1 MKLLKNISLKAAF
14 MNLASRGHG
23 AAMPKLKAITFDLWD
38 TIIRD
43 DSDEPKRK
51 AAGRPAKKDERR
63 DLVHD
68 CLARH
73 ESIPRDLVDRSYDT
87 VDAAFS
93 KVWKEHHV
101 TWTVAERLEIVL
113 KGLGR
118 TLPEI
123 EFAELVRLHEEME
136 LEIRPD
142 IVPGAK
148 EALKELHGKYKLG
161 VISDAIF
168 TPGRAL
174 RQILSDAGIVGFF
187 DVFIFSDEA
196 GRAKPDPS
204 VFLAAAKA
212 FGIKPEEMAHIGD
225 REHNDVEG
233 PHRVGARAVLC
244 TAVIDR
250 GSGSTKADAMFHDY
264 GELPGVIARLK

>member
-1 MKLLKNISLKAAF
+1 MKNISPGSDVHEHRF
-14 MNLASRGHG
+14 RGYG
-23 AAMPKLKAITFDLWD
+23 AAMPKIKAITFDLWD

-51 AAGRPAKKDERR
+51 EAGRPTKKAERR
-63 DLVHD
+63 DLVHNY
-68 CLARH
+68 LARH
-73 ESIPRDLVDRSYDT
+73 ESIGRDLVDRAYDT

-101 TWTVAERLEIVL
+101 TWTVAERLDIVL

-118 TLPEI
+118 ELPEI

-142 IVPGAK
+142 IAHGVK
-148 EALKELHGKYKLG
+148 EALKELHGHYKLG

-174 RQILSDAGIVGFF
+174 RQILSDAELVGFF
-187 DVFIFSDEA
+187 DVFIFSDEI
-196 GRAKPDPS
+196 GRSKPDPS
-204 VFLAAAKA
+204 VFMAATES
-212 FGIKPEEMAHIGD
+212 FGVKPEEMVHIGD
-225 REHNDVEG
+225 REHNDIDG

-244 TAVIDR
+244 TVVKDR
-250 GSGSTKADAMFHDY
+250 DSGSTKADAVFNDY
-264 GELPGVIARLK
+264 SALPAVIAALK

>member
-1 MKLLKNISLKAAF
+1 MAPI
-14 MNLASRGHG
+14 
-23 AAMPKLKAITFDLWD
+23 KAITFDLWD
-38 TIIRD
+38 TIICD

-51 AAGRPAKKDERR
+51 AAGKPTKKEERR
-63 DLVHD
+63 ELVHQY
-68 CLARH
+68 LARH
-73 ESIPRDLVDRSYDT
+73 HSISRDQVERAYDT
-87 VDAAFS
+87 ADAAFS

-101 TWTVAERLEIVL
+101 TWTVAERLSIVL
-113 KGLGR
+113 RGVGR
-118 TLPEI
+118 ELPEM

-148 EALKELHGKYKLG
+148 EALKELHGTYKLG

-174 RQILSDAGIVGFF
+174 RQILSDAGLLGFF
-187 DVFIFSDEA
+187 DVFVFSDEA
-196 GRAKPDPS
+196 GRSKPDPS
-204 VFLAAAKA
+204 VFMAAAVS
-212 FGIKPEEMAHIGD
+212 FGIKPAEMVHVGD

-244 TAVIDR
+244 TAIIDR
-250 GSGSTKADAMFHDY
+250 GSGSTGADAIFRDF
-264 GELPGVIARLK
+264 GELPAVIASLK